1 LLDDDRGHS
10 SVVGAV
16 MIGRAQLE
24 RLWSSLL
31 GLGARR
37 LALLALVG
45 VTVFATVGLSSY
57 YLSRPDLEMLYTGLS
72 AQDVSR
78 IGAALKEAGI
88 GFDVNSQGNAVLVRR
103 GQTAQARMLLAEK
116 GLPSNANAGYELFDK
131 LGSIGLTSFMQE
143 ITRVRALEGEMARTI
158 QGMRGV
164 KAARVHIVLPENG
177 SFRRNRQPPSASVI
191 VRTESANDFSAAPAI
206 RHLVAAAVPGMT
218 VDQVTVLS
226 TDGTILA
233 SGGDSASATPAKMIS
248 FEKTVSHELQDNI
261 AKTLTPYLGFNNFE
275 ISVAAR
281 LNTDKRQINETNFN
295 PESRV
300 ERSVR
305 VVKETG
311 NQQNVNSRSPVG
323 VEQNVPAEQAPAA
336 SGDQSKRSNERR
348 EELTNYE
355 VSSKTISTVSE
366 GYKIDQLTVAVVINR
381 KRLLAALG
389 EGAGPE
395 AIDKQLKEVERLI
408 ESAAGIDGKR
418 GDRITVAAVEFLQNG
433 QQLDAVPPPGIVEQ
447 LLRHVS
453 SVVNA
458 LGVVGVSA
466 LLIWFGLRP
475 ATRALLESNERA
487 TKVAEQ
493 LQAEPQQPVVEAPV
507 ATAVAVGG
515 ATQPNL
521 IADLTEK
528 LGRTPLKRLE
538 QLIDYDE
545 DQAAA
550 ILKQWMRGAERA

>member
-1 LLDDDRGHS
+1 
-10 SVVGAV
+10 

-24 RLWSSLL
+24 RLWSNLL
-31 GLGARR
+31 GLGGRK
-37 LALLALVG
+37 LAVLALVG
-45 VTVFATVGLSSY
+45 ATVFASVGLSGY
-57 YLSRPDLEMLYTGLS
+57 YLSRPDFETLYSGLN

-88 GFDVNSQGNAVLVRR
+88 TFDVNAGGTSVLVRR
-103 GQTAQARMLLAEK
+103 GQTTQARMLLAEK

-131 LGSIGLTSFMQE
+131 LGSMGLTSFMQE

-164 KAARVHIVLPENG
+164 KAARVHIVLPDNG
-177 SFRRNRQPPSASVI
+177 SFRRTRQPPSASVI
-191 VRTESANDFSAAPAI
+191 VRTEQANDFSAAPAI

-218 VDQVTVLS
+218 IDQVTVLS

-233 SGGDSASATPAKMIS
+233 SGGDQANATPAKTLS
-248 FEKTVSHELQDNI
+248 LEKTVARELQENI
-261 AKTLTPYLGFNNFE
+261 AKTLAPYLGFNNFE

-281 LNTDKRQINETNFN
+281 LNTDRRQINETAFN

-311 NQQNVNSRSPVG
+311 NQQNTNSRAAVG
-323 VEQNVPAEQAPAA
+323 VEQNVPAEQTATAA

-366 GYKIDQLTVAVVINR
+366 GYKVEQLTVAVVINR

-389 EGAGPE
+389 EGAGQE
-395 AIDKQLKEVERLI
+395 AIDKQIKEVERLI
-408 ESAAGIDGKR
+408 ETAAGIDAKR
-418 GDRITVAAVEFLQNG
+418 GDRVTVAALEF
-433 QQLDAVPPPGIVEQ
+433 QQGNQLEPVAGPSILEQ
-447 LLRHVS
+447 LLGHVGS
-453 SVVNA
+453 IVNA
-458 LGVVGVSA
+458 LAIVGVSA

-475 ATRALLESNERA
+475 ATKALLEA
-487 TKVAEQ
+487 KVREPEPVAR
-493 LQAEPQQPVVEAPV
+493 LQAEPQSA
-507 ATAVAVGG
+507 ATASAAPAVTGEG
-515 ATQPNL
+515 APNL

-538 QLIDYDE
+538 QMIDYDE
-545 DQAAA
+545 EQAAA

>member
-1 LLDDDRGHS
+1 
-10 SVVGAV
+10 
-16 MIGRAQLE
+16 MIGREQLE
-24 RLWSSLL
+24 RLWMSLL
-31 GLGARR
+31 GLGGRR
-37 LALLALVG
+37 LSVLALVG
-45 VTVFATVGLSSY
+45 AAVFGTVGLSGY
-57 YLSRPDLEMLYTGLS
+57 YLSRPDLETLYGGLN

-78 IGAALKEAGI
+78 IGATLKEAGI
-88 GFDVNSQGNAVLVRR
+88 AFDVNSQGNAVLVRR

-116 GLPSNANAGYELFDK
+116 GLPSSTNAGYELFDK

-143 ITRVRALEGEMARTI
+143 VTRVRALEGEIARTI
-158 QGMRGV
+158 QAMRGV
-164 KAARVHIVLPENG
+164 KAARVHIVLPDSG

-191 VRTESANDFSAAPAI
+191 VRTEAANDFSAAPAI
-206 RHLVAAAVPGMT
+206 RHLVAAAVSGMT
-218 VDQVTVLS
+218 IDQVTVLS

-233 SGGDSASATPAKMIS
+233 SGGDSVSASPVKMMS
-248 FEKTVSHELQDNI
+248 LEKTIGRELQDNI

-281 LNTDKRQINETNFN
+281 LNTDKRQTNETAFN

-305 VVKETG
+305 VIKETG
-311 NQQNVNSRSPVG
+311 NQQNNNSRTAVG
-323 VEQNVPAEQAPAA
+323 VEQNVPAEQASST

-355 VSSKTISTVSE
+355 VSSKITSTVSE

-395 AIDKQLKEVERLI
+395 AVDKQLKEVERVI
-408 ESAAGIDGKR
+408 ESAAGIDAKR
-418 GDRITVAAVEFLQNG
+418 GDRITVSAVEFLQSG
-433 QQLDAVPPPGIVEQ
+433 QPIEAAGSHGIAYQ
-447 LLRHVS
+447 LLGQLGS
-453 SVVNA
+453 IVNA
-458 LGVVGVSA
+458 LAIVGVAA

-475 ATRALLESNERA
+475 ATRAILEAKSREPA
-487 TKVAEQ
+487 TAEQ
-493 LQAEPQQPVVEAPV
+493 LQTQQQPAVAAQA
-507 ATAVAVGG
+507 ATAGLVTAE
-515 ATQPNL
+515 AQPNL

-538 QLIDYDE
+538 QMIDYDE

-550 ILKQWMRGAERA
+550 ILKQWMRGVQRA

>member
-1 LLDDDRGHS
+1 
-10 SVVGAV
+10 
-16 MIGRAQLE
+16 MIGREQLE
-24 RLWSSLL
+24 RLWMSLL
-31 GLGARR
+31 GLGGRR
-37 LALLALVG
+37 LSVLALVG
-45 VTVFATVGLSSY
+45 VTVFGTVALSSY
-57 YLSRPDLEMLYTGLS
+57 YLSRPDLEMLYGGLN

-78 IGAALKEAGI
+78 IGATLRDAGI
-88 GFDVNSQGNAVLVRR
+88 AFDVNSQGNAVLVRR

-116 GLPSNANAGYELFDK
+116 GLPSNSNAGYELFDK

-143 ITRVRALEGEMARTI
+143 VTRVRALEGEIARTI

-164 KAARVHIVLPENG
+164 KAARVHIVLPDSG

-191 VRTESANDFSAAPAI
+191 IRTDAANDFSSAQAI
-206 RHLVAAAVPGMT
+206 RHLVAAAVSGMT
-218 VDQVTVLS
+218 IDEVTVLS

-233 SGGDSASATPAKMIS
+233 SGGDATSASPAKMITL
-248 FEKTVSHELQDNI
+248 EKTVGRELQDNI

-281 LNTDKRQINETNFN
+281 LNTDKRQTNETNFN

-311 NQQNVNSRSPVG
+311 NQQNVNSRNAVG
-323 VEQNVPAEQAPAA
+323 VEQNVPTEQASTA

-355 VSSKTISTVSE
+355 VGSKTVSTVSE

-381 KRLLAALG
+381 KRLVASLG

-395 AIDKQLKEVERLI
+395 AVDKRLKEVERLI
-408 ESAAGIDGKR
+408 ESAAGIDAKR
-418 GDRITVAAVEFLQNG
+418 GDRIAVSALEFLQDG
-433 QQLDAVPPPGIVEQ
+433 QPLEAVGSTGIVAQ
-447 LLRHVS
+447 LLS
-453 SVVNA
+453 QLGSIVNA
-458 LGVVGVSA
+458 LAIVGVAA

-475 ATRALLESNERA
+475 ATRAILEAKGSEPA
-487 TKVAEQ
+487 AAEQ
-493 LQAEPQQPVVEAPV
+493 LQMQPQL
-507 ATAVAVGG
+507 AVAEVPRAG
-515 ATQPNL
+515 AVAGEEHPNL

-538 QLIDYDE
+538 QMIDYDE

-550 ILKQWMRGAERA
+550 ILKQWMRGAQA